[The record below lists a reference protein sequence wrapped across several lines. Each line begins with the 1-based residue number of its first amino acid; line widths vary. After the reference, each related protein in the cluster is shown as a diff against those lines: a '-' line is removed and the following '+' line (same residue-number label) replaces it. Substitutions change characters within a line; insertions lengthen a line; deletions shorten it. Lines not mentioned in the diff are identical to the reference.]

1 MNLDFNGLRDLESK
15 GYYREVAKRKD
26 RLGINIAVGDVLV
39 VKDEQEFEESAYV
52 AFIYKGEWYVHPLF
66 DLNIQAYEG
75 LNGIKY
81 AERNNGA
88 GFLTLELFMVE
99 NEIKEFGNIF
109 EIQQFA
115 EYIVSNNDYKVFEK
129 EWYKWLLKN

>member
-88 GFLTLELFMVE
+88 GFLTLEMFMAE
-99 NEIKEFGNIF
+99 NEVKEFGNIF

-115 EYIVSNNDYKVFEK
+115 EYIKSNDNYKVFEK
-129 EWYKWLLKN
+129 ES

>member
-99 NEIKEFGNIF
+99 NEVKEFGNIF

>member
-15 GYYREVAKRKD
+15 GYYLEVAKRKD

-99 NEIKEFGNIF
+99 NEVKEFGNIF

>member
-99 NEIKEFGNIF
+99 NEVKEFGNIF

-129 EWYKWLLKN
+129 E

>member
-1 MNLDFNGLRDLESK
+1 MNLDFKDL
-15 GYYREVAKRKD
+15 
-26 RLGINIAVGDVLV
+26 AVGDILV
-39 VKDEQEFEESAYV
+39 ADNEEFELSAYV
-52 AFIYKGEWYVHPLF
+52 AFIYKNEWFVHPLF

-88 GFLTLELFMVE
+88 GFLTLEMFMEE
-99 NEIKEFGNIF
+99 NEVKEFGNIF

-115 EYIVSNNDYKVFEK
+115 EYIVSNNDYKVIEK
-129 EWYKWLLKN
+129 E